1 MLPHIHVL
9 GLTVPMYSLMVALG
23 AISFIIYYKLR
34 VERGEGIDRITS
46 NRLIFV
52 SILGFI
58 VLGASALVFNSV
70 FHSIEEGRILIGGIT
85 WLGGV
90 IGVIPAMYWL
100 IHKIVPRE
108 RGNALNRFST
118 MLPGLVFAHAL
129 GRLGCFFGGC
139 CYGAP
144 TNSFLG
150 VVFPAG
156 SLAGKEYPDTASP
169 DFITKE
175 TEVWDTALKEFVT
188 KTETLYPSVPVLPTQ
203 LIEAVFEI
211 MLFAVMIVFFK
222 KLKNY
227 NVEIYCF
234 AYGIFRFTLEFFR
247 GDDRGGTGLFIT
259 PSQLMSIILWI
270 GAVLLIL
277 FRNRKI
283 LRPLAEKCE
292 AWRAEA
298 AALPA
303 DAPIELPFFKNS
315 ARASADAIR
324 ELNKLR
330 EEGLITDEEFEA
342 KKAEIL
348 ERM

>member
-1 MLPHIHVL
+1 MLPHIHLL
-9 GLTVPMYSLMVALG
+9 GLSIPMYSLMVALG

-58 VLGASALVFNSV
+58 VLGASALVFNSL
-70 FHSIEEGRILIGGIT
+70 FHSIEQGKIVIGGIT

-108 RGNALNRFST
+108 KGNAINRFST
-118 MLPGLVFAHAL
+118 LLPGLVFAHAL

-139 CYGAP
+139 CYGSP
-144 TNSFLG
+144 TDSFLG

-156 SLAGKEYPDTASP
+156 SIAGKEYPDTESL
-169 DFITKE
+169 DFIVKE
-175 TEVWDTALKEFVT
+175 TQVWDAALNEYVT
-188 KTETLYPSVPVLPTQ
+188 KTETLYPSVPVMPTQ

-211 MLFAVMIVFFK
+211 ILFAVMIIFFK

-247 GDDRGGTGLFIT
+247 GDDRGGTGFALT
-259 PSQLMSIILWI
+259 PSQLMSIILFV
-270 GAVLLIL
+270 GAALLIL

-283 LRPLAEKCE
+283 FRGLYAKCE

-298 AALPA
+298 QSLPP
-303 DAPIELPFFKNS
+303 DAPIGLPFFKNPARES
-315 ARASADAIR
+315 AELIR
-324 ELNKLR
+324 ELHALK
-330 EEGLITDEEFEA
+330 EDGIITEAEFEE
-342 KKAEIL
+342 KKADIL
-348 ERM
+348 KRM